1 MQQIKIGKAPTN
13 DIVINDKTVSREHL
27 VVFIDDDKNVF
38 ITDLGST
45 NGTYVNGVR
54 IEESVKLE
62 TLDVL
67 RVGNSLV
74 EWPQFLISN
83 NNLDKVYETLKD
95 PDPIFKEKPVLKS
108 EATNL
113 KPIYKYSLIFV
124 IIIVVVIIIMSF
136 ADRNTNYNDEVVIA
150 ERTNT
155 EIPIKRKQQKKQRT
169 SVTYDFS
176 CLSSNG
182 DIGSNDAIYNFG
194 EITREVQSSFFD
206 TIDISVDDE
215 QDAGR
220 QILEAYKKE
229 YRFIESGSEF
239 QNLKSISRNLVSR
252 LAKPRGFNYKIY
264 FIDDPMLNA
273 MTAGGYI
280 FFFKGMYD
288 FCNTNS
294 EIAAIISHEIAHNEL
309 GHLTLDMKKQKA
321 ASEWGILGEI
331 ALGIENATTQSFNQK
346 QESEADLFGMDLV
359 YPTSFR
365 NCDAITLWKRMS
377 QNENEFDILDNFFR
391 SHPYSKNR
399 SKCIRNHLTSN
410 YNKNCN

>member
-124 IIIVVVIIIMSF
+124 IIIVVVIIIMSL
-136 ADRNTNYNDEVVIA
+136 ADR
-150 ERTNT
+150 
-155 EIPIKRKQQKKQRT
+155 K
-169 SVTYDFS
+169 
-176 CLSSNG
+176 
-182 DIGSNDAIYNFG
+182 
-194 EITREVQSSFFD
+194 
-206 TIDISVDDE
+206 
-215 QDAGR
+215 
-220 QILEAYKKE
+220 
-229 YRFIESGSEF
+229 
-239 QNLKSISRNLVSR
+239 
-252 LAKPRGFNYKIY
+252 
-264 FIDDPMLNA
+264 
-273 MTAGGYI
+273 
-280 FFFKGMYD
+280 
-288 FCNTNS
+288 
-294 EIAAIISHEIAHNEL
+294 
-309 GHLTLDMKKQKA
+309 
-321 ASEWGILGEI
+321 
-331 ALGIENATTQSFNQK
+331 TT
-346 QESEADLFGMDLV
+346 
-359 YPTSFR
+359 
-365 NCDAITLWKRMS
+365 
-377 QNENEFDILDNFFR
+377 
-391 SHPYSKNR
+391 
-399 SKCIRNHLTSN
+399 
-410 YNKNCN
+410 